1 MPTTTKSKSPAAVS
15 QSDTAAANQSFPS
28 PSTSSS
34 SPPDFM
40 AETMRLAEF
49 AKRYKIS
56 LPTAYDWLDPN
67 SPNNAAGGP
76 LPSMKIGRE
85 RLVHVPTA
93 DAWVRARLTGQPSKD
108 VA

>member
-1 MPTTTKSKSPAAVS
+1 MPTTTKSKNPATAA
-15 QSDTAAANQSFPS
+15 QSDSAAANQSDASTPS
-28 PSTSSS
+28 PPPSSP

-85 RLVHVPTA
+85 RLVHLPTA
-93 DAWVRARLTGQPSKD
+93 DAWVRARLTGQS
-108 VA
+108 AA